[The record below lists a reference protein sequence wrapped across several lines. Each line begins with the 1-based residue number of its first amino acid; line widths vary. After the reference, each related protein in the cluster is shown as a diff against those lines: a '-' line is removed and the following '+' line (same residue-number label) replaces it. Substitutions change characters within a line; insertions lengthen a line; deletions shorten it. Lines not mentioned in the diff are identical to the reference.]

1 MAERYAE
8 AGRKFAELVE
18 VMARLRAPGGCPWD
32 RKQTF
37 ESIKPYLLEE
47 AYEVMDAIDREDWR
61 GLAEELG
68 DLLLQPVF
76 FAEMA
81 AEQGLFT
88 VADSLDAINQKL
100 VRRHPHVF
108 GNALAE
114 TPEDVKA
121 RWDEIKKQE
130 KKEQGAKE
138 PASVLEGV
146 PRNLPALMEA
156 DKVSHKAAGL
166 GFDWPEIDGVLA
178 KVKEEAGELASAQKT
193 GDAKE
198 VEHELG
204 DLLFTIVNLA
214 RFLKVDPEQALRKS
228 TGRFRARFAHV
239 ERRAAEAGPGLKETR
254 LEQMEEWW
262 QEGKIK
268 TG

>member
-1 MAERYAE
+1 MAERSAE
-8 AGRKFAELVE
+8 AGKKFSELVE

-37 ESIKPYLLEE
+37 ATIKSYLLEE
-47 AYEVMDAIDREDWR
+47 SYEVMDAIDREDWR

-76 FAEMA
+76 LAEIA

-88 VADSLDAINQKL
+88 IDESLDAINQKL

-108 GNALAE
+108 GDAQAE
-114 TPEDVKA
+114 TPDDVKVHWE
-121 RWDEIKKQE
+121 RIKKNE
-130 KKEQGAKE
+130 KAEQGVAP
-138 PASVLEGV
+138 PASILDAV

-166 GFDWPEIDGVLA
+166 GFDWPDIDGVLD
-178 KVKEEAGELASAQKT
+178 KVREEAQELSAAHEDGNAQH
-193 GDAKE
+193 

-204 DLLFTIVNLA
+204 DLLFTVVNLA
-214 RFLKVDPEQALRKS
+214 RRMKVDPEQALRKS
-228 TGRFRARFAHV
+228 NARFRERFAHV
-239 ERRAAEAGPGLKETR
+239 EERVAESGVAFAETP
-254 LEQMEEWW
+254 LTQMEEWW
-262 QEGKIK
+262 QEAKKLGR
-268 TG
+268 

>member
-1 MAERYAE
+1 MAERFAE
-8 AGRKFAELVE
+8 AGKKFAELVE

-37 ESIKPYLLEE
+37 ETIKPYLLEE

-61 GLAEELG
+61 GLEEELG

-81 AEQGLFT
+81 TEQGKFT
-88 VADSLDAINQKL
+88 VADALDAINQKL

-108 GNALAE
+108 GDAQAE
-114 TPEDVKA
+114 TPEDVLV
-121 RWDEIKKQE
+121 RWNEIKKQE
-130 KKEQGAKE
+130 KADQGAAAA
-138 PASVLEGV
+138 ASVMDGV

-156 DKVSHKAAGL
+156 DKVSKKAAGL
-166 GFDWPEIDGVLA
+166 GFDWPDVDGVLA
-178 KVKEEAGELASAQKT
+178 KVREEAEELANARKT
-193 GDAKE
+193 QDAKH

-214 RFLKVDPEQALRKS
+214 RYLKVDPEQALRKS
-228 TGRFRARFAHV
+228 TARFRGRFAHV
-239 ERRAAEAGPGLKETR
+239 EQRVAESGKGFDETP
-254 LEQMEEWW
+254 LQQMEDWW
-262 QEGKIK
+262 QEGKRLSS
-268 TG
+268 